1 MFLISHLFRFS
12 YRNNK
17 DNNYKII
24 ATKVAKELVKDD
36 SLAWIAEEEAIALLK
51 NNPEISHSNSEN
63 ALAWIDQY
71 MRK

>member
-1 MFLISHLFRFS
+1 LFRFS

-17 DNNYKII
+17 RNNYKII

-51 NNPEISHSNSEN
+51 KIQKFLFSNSEH
-63 ALAWIDQY
+63 
-71 MRK
+71 